1 MSRRA
6 QENVIAVAILC
17 IFIGVIIMSL
27 GYGPRARMIPLP
39 LATFGIIL
47 IVIQIIWQ
55 NVRSTDELQVDML
68 QMLTRQAESA
78 GAAPGD
84 DPDAAPRKSSWRREV
99 LALAIVAALVGLI
112 LLFGPMPAVFLFT
125 GAYFLLSRHYSWPK
139 ALVYTIAFTT
149 AIYLLFVVALEIQ
162 LYHGV
167 LEPLVERFR

>member
-78 GAAPGD
+78 GGAPGD